1 VIYGEIAMIW
11 QENVENTKN
20 SRHISSQSVTISARD
35 NTVPG
40 KSVERKNNSLHI
52 FLPTI
57 TRSLQPA
64 RGLSE
69 SCHNFRL
76 DAAAPAQNARI
87 PVKYV
92 ARISKNLH
100 IS

>member
-1 VIYGEIAMIW
+1 MIW

-20 SRHISSQSVTISARD
+20 SRHISSQSVTTSARD

-40 KSVERKNNSLHI
+40 KSVEIKNISRHI

-57 TRSLQPA
+57 TKSLQTTHDP
-64 RGLSE
+64 SV
-69 SCHNFRL
+69 SCHTFRL

-87 PVKYV
+87 PAKYV
-92 ARISKNLH
+92 ARIL
-100 IS
+100 